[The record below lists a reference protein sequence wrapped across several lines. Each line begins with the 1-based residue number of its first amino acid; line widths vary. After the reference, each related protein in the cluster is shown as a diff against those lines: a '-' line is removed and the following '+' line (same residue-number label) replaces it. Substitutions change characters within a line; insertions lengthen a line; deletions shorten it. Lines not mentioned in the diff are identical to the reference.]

1 MNKVVIPEIVAHG
14 LMTVLILST
23 LHLLPIVVN
32 LPMTVWVVYR
42 LLSKSKGDTEF
53 YDPAEIH
60 NRNHLKSYMKEALVK
75 LGYNL
80 LAFFVYL
87 YCMVMEINAD
97 SENTS

>member
-1 MNKVVIPEIVAHG
+1 M
-14 LMTVLILST
+14 
-23 LHLLPIVVN
+23 
-32 LPMTVWVVYR
+32 PMFRQNNRQHTIGTFFLRDFSIMSHNQRYFCR
-42 LLSKSKGDTEF
+42 LLTKSKSDTEF

-87 YCMVMEINAD
+87 YW
-97 SENTS
+97 